1 MELKDFLL
9 ILVAA
14 SSPVVSLIQA
24 YMARK
29 SRRKIESEE
38 DLDIADVVQK
48 IASGSGTA
56 VASMEGLLLRYERRF
71 KEQEEKIGG
80 QEGEIKNLKARLTA
94 MQIDE
99 QKRERVDGERNKAI
113 SDKIEALE
121 DYIKVLIDTLRKHD
135 IEIPKRPKML
145 TDRETLD
152 KITAVQFP
160 RKPGETK

>member
-1 MELKDFLL
+1 MEINN
-9 ILVAA
+9 ILVFLAA
-14 SSPVVSLIQA
+14 LASGFIAPLIRDYWA
-24 YMARK
+24 
-29 SRRKIESEE
+29 RRKLETEAE
-38 DLDIADVVQK
+38 LDISDAAQK
-48 IASGSGTA
+48 IANSSASA
-56 VASMEGLLLRYERRF
+56 VAVIEGLLKRF
-71 KEQEEKIGG
+71 ETKFKDQEEKIGG
-80 QEGEIKNLKARLTA
+80 QEGEINNLRARLTA